1 MHKLAIHGSNKGG
14 LSMNKFICA
23 TCGKSQYS
31 ADPTE
36 DKPCVYCGDKDVKIV
51 KGWNAS
57 KWEAKK

>member
-1 MHKLAIHGSNKGG
+1 
-14 LSMNKFICA
+14 MNKFICA